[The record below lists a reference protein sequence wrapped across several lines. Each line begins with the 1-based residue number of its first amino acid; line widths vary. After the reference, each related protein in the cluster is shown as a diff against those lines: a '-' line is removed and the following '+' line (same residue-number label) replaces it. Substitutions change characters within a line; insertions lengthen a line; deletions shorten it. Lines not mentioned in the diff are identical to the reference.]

1 MCRKETVNSNYS
13 INLTNELALS
23 LSRPEVVKLTSPPFA
38 FGEKTITDVEKKKEA
53 PKMQL

>member
-13 INLTNELALS
+13 IDLTNELALS